1 MAKCCKRVN
10 DFRFIKPG
18 NILISCGII
27 NFERGISP
35 LGLGYA
41 NVSVEARGGT
51 TKEYH
56 EHFGLCSSP
65 KNVRNG
71 HVPDS

>member
-1 MAKCCKRVN
+1 M
-10 DFRFIKPG
+10 
-18 NILISCGII
+18 ISCGII

-35 LGLGYA
+35 VGLGYA

-65 KNVRNG
+65 INVRNG